1 MGSSLNARALWAG
14 LGCQNHE
21 PGWAEPWETLASSP
35 GRKQGLRK
43 SLRGLQPVASK
54 HEKLLLN
61 MRASVPTCVCTGV
74 YLCALGCV
82 CLRMRAHAHPHRPHR
97 LLRVPQLRR
106 REGHAQA
113 RSTQLRS
120 TTQSRPCL
128 LAPAQS
134 SPTSR
139 ARRPAPARHAPPCP
153 PDEATGHS
161 SVSYRA
167 HGRAQ
172 ITQHTHAP
180 VHAHLCTH
188 TQRHTHTP
196 ALVHKRSHPHTSTH
210 AWKQHKHPDTTTLVY
225 MHLKHAYGL
234 LRGIHTHPTSS
245 SCMQTVTHT
254 RRHPLTR
261 CRALIHAK
269 ALTRTQGQ
277 SQTQH
282 EPTPYTTRRGVHTQT
297 HLGTTYC
304 STPWA
309 GVCTHRFSDSWTHV
323 WTSCLCHA

>member
-1 MGSSLNARALWAG
+1 MLRVGSSLNARALWAG

-54 HEKLLLN
+54 HETLLLN
-61 MRASVPTCVCTGV
+61 TRASVPTCVCTGV

-82 CLRMRAHAHPHRPHR
+82 CLRMRARAHPHRPHR

-139 ARRPAPARHAPPCP
+139 ARRPHLHGTLLPAHRTRPRDIAPRHA
-153 PDEATGHS
+153 AHTGVHRS
-161 SVSYRA
+161 RNILMRRFMRTSA
-167 HGRAQ
+167 HIHRD
-172 ITQHTHAP
+172 
-180 VHAHLCTH
+180 TH
-188 TQRHTHTP
+188 TLQ
-196 ALVHKRSHPHTSTH
+196 L
-210 AWKQHKHPDTTTLVY
+210 
-225 MHLKHAYGL
+225 
-234 LRGIHTHPTSS
+234 
-245 SCMQTVTHT
+245 
-254 RRHPLTR
+254 
-261 CRALIHAK
+261 
-269 ALTRTQGQ
+269 
-277 SQTQH
+277 
-282 EPTPYTTRRGVHTQT
+282 
-297 HLGTTYC
+297 
-304 STPWA
+304 
-309 GVCTHRFSDSWTHV
+309 
-323 WTSCLCHA
+323 

>member
-1 MGSSLNARALWAG
+1 MHRPGAPSSEVPPRADHVSWLPPRAPPPAG
-14 LGCQNHE
+14 HADPHLHG
-21 PGWAEPWETLASSP
+21 TLLPAH
-35 GRKQGLRK
+35 R
-43 SLRGLQPVASK
+43 
-54 HEKLLLN
+54 
-61 MRASVPTCVCTGV
+61 MRPRDIAPCHAAHTGV
-74 YLCALGCV
+74 HRSRNIL
-82 CLRMRAHAHPHRPHR
+82 MRRFMRTSAHVH
-97 LLRVPQLRR
+97 
-106 REGHAQA
+106 
-113 RSTQLRS
+113 
-120 TTQSRPCL
+120 
-128 LAPAQS
+128 
-134 SPTSR
+134 
-139 ARRPAPARHAPPCP
+139 RHA
-153 PDEATGHS
+153 
-161 SVSYRA
+161 
-167 HGRAQ
+167 
-172 ITQHTHAP
+172 
-180 VHAHLCTH
+180 
-188 TQRHTHTP
+188 HTP

-225 MHLKHAYGL
+225 MHLTHAYGL

>member
-1 MGSSLNARALWAG
+1 MSSEGCSLGGIWDLLRVGSSLNARALWAG

-97 LLRVPQLRR
+97 LLRVPRLRR

-134 SPTSR
+134 S
-139 ARRPAPARHAPPCP
+139 
-153 PDEATGHS
+153 
-161 SVSYRA
+161 
-167 HGRAQ
+167 
-172 ITQHTHAP
+172 
-180 VHAHLCTH
+180 
-188 TQRHTHTP
+188 
-196 ALVHKRSHPHTSTH
+196 SHQP
-210 AWKQHKHPDTTTLVY
+210 
-225 MHLKHAYGL
+225 G
-234 LRGIHTHPTSS
+234 
-245 SCMQTVTHT
+245 
-254 RRHPLTR
+254 
-261 CRALIHAK
+261 
-269 ALTRTQGQ
+269 
-277 SQTQH
+277 
-282 EPTPYTTRRGVHTQT
+282 TQT
-297 HLGTTYC
+297 LTCTARSSLPTGRGHGT
-304 STPWA
+304 
-309 GVCTHRFSDSWTHV
+309 
-323 WTSCLCHA
+323 